1 MNDHDRGNLNFLLN
15 ITSEVFD
22 DWMDQADIDDID
34 YALELLAMHK
44 SELVVGM
51 LELKDNVED
60 TTQANEILKKFMLK
74 DSK

>member
-1 MNDHDRGNLNFLLN
+1 MNDHDRGNLDFLLN

-60 TTQANEILKKFMLK
+60 TTQANQILKAFTLK
-74 DSK
+74 A

>member
-1 MNDHDRGNLNFLLN
+1 MNDHDRGNLDFLLN

-60 TTQANEILKKFMLK
+60 CTEAQNILKGFML
-74 DSK
+74 

>member
-1 MNDHDRGNLNFLLN
+1 MNDHDRGNLDFLLN

-60 TTQANEILKKFMLK
+60 TTQANQVLKKFML
-74 DSK
+74 